1 MNTVKRALGLS
12 PGPKSPTASHAQ
24 STAKTTAPVGPQ
36 TNQCPAA
43 CKITPTF
50 LSHTQMTCVEPAPMS
65 LQPLHVDPSYIDM
78 KSDHQPITL
87 LSSFKEGEPSKQVT
101 TLLER
106 VQLVDPGSPNIN
118 EDNTCQSWGHYQF
131 TAGSISPAS
140 SLTNWQE
147 VGSVTTAF
155 KLMVAAIKTCQEA
168 RLMCSNARMPKTS
181 GFISDVYLEK
191 TLECLENC
199 WVGAGGAPMGTNSTN
214 QPTTTME
221 PTRPSV
227 GLDEG
232 AHASAVLLRLLQVSE
247 LLAWFGDN
255 NISALKGKHKD
266 DLIAAI
272 VKSPEF
278 ASISESTIKEIIEK
292 CKKKGSQKPL
302 AALP

>member
-1 MNTVKRALGLS
+1 MSSAHAITDCVLIAVLTSEFPSLTNAAWLLHSMN
-12 PGPKSPTASHAQ
+12 AQ
-24 STAKTTAPVGPQ
+24 
-36 TNQCPAA
+36 
-43 CKITPTF
+43 
-50 LSHTQMTCVEPAPMS
+50 
-65 LQPLHVDPSYIDM
+65 
-78 KSDHQPITL
+78 
-87 LSSFKEGEPSKQVT
+87 SSFKEGEPSKQVM
-101 TLLER
+101 TLLEH
-106 VQLVDPGSPNIN
+106 VQLMDPGSPNIN

-155 KLMVAAIKTCQEA
+155 KLVVAAIKTCQEA

-191 TLECLENC
+191 TLKCLENC
-199 WVGAGGAPMGTNSTN
+199 WVGAGGVLTSPNRVPLPTTPLYHDIAMSPPLRGPIIRIKWPAFSTDIATSKISEAPMGTDSTN
-214 QPTTTME
+214 QPTTTTE

-232 AHASAVLLRLLQVSE
+232 AHASAVLLRLLQVLE

-266 DLIAAI
+266 AI

-292 CKKKGSQKPL
+292 RKKKGSQKPL